1 MRENS
6 IHSKTKSCLRLFLSL
21 QLDSHFFA
29 ISNFVY
35 QMLFSSQLYLKRV
48 DQFLKSLAICWSIK
62 RITRILAES
71 SSSWFKV
78 QNILNAIWAVVSWF
92 CSILPV
98 WAPRQRW
105 IVVPLLS
112 LKLTLRTA
120 FFACHCVCWPIGQ
133 AVPEIYV
140 KRKREQNRKGKE
152 LLNKTTVF
160 SSLVAR
166 RDDRPGENLKY
177 VNGFC
182 RQQQQKMT
190 NEKG

>member
-1 MRENS
+1 MFAA
-6 IHSKTKSCLRLFLSL
+6 LFVTST
-21 QLDSHFFA
+21 DSHFFA

-92 CSILPV
+92 CSILSV

-140 KRKREQNRKGKE
+140 KRKREQNRKGRE

-160 SSLVAR
+160 LLLSHEEMIGQEKTWSTWMDSVGSNSR
-166 RDDRPGENLKY
+166 RWQMKKGKKGHKY
-177 VNGFC
+177 
-182 RQQQQKMT
+182 
-190 NEKG
+190 